1 MFFYTHV
8 STHLENVTLIL
19 LKKKK
24 HSKNFKPHQKSGK
37 KKKVKRV
44 KGLTCRKCT
53 VI

>member
-1 MFFYTHV
+1 MFIYTHV
-8 STHLENVTLIL
+8 STHLGNVALIL
-19 LKKKK
+19 LEKKTN
-24 HSKNFKPHQKSGK
+24 SKDFKTHQKSG